1 MKEEAEE
8 VSVDTRYRES
18 QRERERKRGQTHF
31 PFLPRD
37 AATACSPPNST
48 DQLSCCSS
56 SIHTRERAGKLTLEN
71 MYPVRGKERER
82 KREEGRR
89 EVAVGEVNERAQRVM
104 NEEGRGSEGI
114 DATAFRSEQT
124 FRVEQEE
131 LALLEKREK
140 AKSVNDVE
148 GERRVCRMG
157 LQETR

>member
-1 MKEEAEE
+1 
-8 VSVDTRYRES
+8 
-18 QRERERKRGQTHF
+18 
-31 PFLPRD
+31 
-37 AATACSPPNST
+37 
-48 DQLSCCSS
+48 
-56 SIHTRERAGKLTLEN
+56 
-71 MYPVRGKERER
+71 
-82 KREEGRR
+82 
-89 EVAVGEVNERAQRVM
+89 M

-140 AKSVNDVE
+140 AEAVNDVE